1 MGAPVRITERY
12 SGASAGRSQSQ
23 LAVVDVDGD
32 LATVG
37 DLAADQQPG
46 QPVADGGLDQAA
58 QRPGAVR
65 RVVAGL
71 GQPGARGVGD
81 LDA

>member
-1 MGAPVRITERY
+1 MK
-12 SGASAGRSQSQ
+12 
-23 LAVVDVDGD
+23 VDAD

-37 DLAADQQPG
+37 DLAADQEPG
-46 QPVADGGLDQAA
+46 QPVTDGGLDQAA

-71 GQPGARGVGD
+71 GEPGTCGVGD
-81 LDA
+81 LDRDPADSEAVLEQ